1 MHILDYDDFNIYT
14 TTEDVKEYVDS
25 LINEGYELTEEIYTM
40 CLNHFGDNIR
50 SILNEIFFNEY

>member
-25 LINEGYELTEEIYTM
+25 LINEGYELSEDIHKM
-40 CLNHFGDNIR
+40 CLSHFGDSII